1 MGCRSWVVLL
11 VDVFDRLSLLLSL
24 FSAELVLWGI
34 GAGEGIRTPDG
45 LLGRQV
51 LYQPELLPLAG
62 THFSCWNG
70 ERQKGVLVDCEAR
83 ALIDHWCCVCCVVIV
98 YLHLAVTAARLV

>member
-1 MGCRSWVVLL
+1 MACQVAYALL
-11 VDVFDRLSLLLSL
+11 RV
-24 FSAELVLWGI
+24 
-34 GAGEGIRTPDG
+34 GAGDGIRTRDG

-70 ERQKGVLVDCEAR
+70 ERQNGGLVDCEAR
-83 ALIDHWCCVCCVVIV
+83 ALIQHWCCVCWVIIV
-98 YLHLAVTAARLV
+98 CLHLAVTVARLV